1 VKWLAVIL
9 LLSVS
14 TFGGDSPEKKYSL
27 ELQIK
32 DSSPGNM
39 TFTDGASDYKVSC
52 QKMPSVV
59 HFLFPGGGFYG
70 LHEANRKDRCLDYP
84 LGTQFRARIV
94 DNKLEGVA
102 SASSG
107 SRDFSY
113 KLISTTN
120 KSVAANQIKSVASAA
135 LLGATFANSSE
146 GGAEITGFLP
156 NSPIQAAGLHVG
168 DVIKAVDL
176 KPVES
181 AEEFRQTIAAREP
194 GANVHIC
201 YVFLHS
207 NQWWVQKEV
216 NVSLP
221 K

>member
-1 VKWLAVIL
+1 MKRLAVIL
-9 LLSVS
+9 LFSIAA
-14 TFGGDSPEKKYSL
+14 FAGENPDNKYSL

-32 DSSPGNM
+32 DSSPGKM
-39 TFTDGASDYKVSC
+39 IFTDGASDYIVSC
-52 QKMPSVV
+52 HIMPSMG

-70 LHEANRKDRCLDYP
+70 LHESKRKDRCLDYP
-84 LGTQFRARIV
+84 VGTEFRARIV

-107 SRDFSY
+107 SRAFSY
-113 KLISTTN
+113 NLISPN
-120 KSVAANQIKSVASAA
+120 KSVVANQIKSDASSA
-135 LLGATFANSSE
+135 LLGATLANSKE
-146 GGAEITGFLP
+146 GGVEITGFLP

-176 KPVES
+176 KPVKT
-181 AEEFRQTIAAREP
+181 AEDFRQAIADRGP
-194 GANVHIC
+194 GANVRIS

-207 NQWWVQKEV
+207 NWWVQKEV
-216 NVSLP
+216 NLNLP

>member
-1 VKWLAVIL
+1 MKRLAVIL
-9 LLSVS
+9 LFSIAA
-14 TFGGDSPEKKYSL
+14 FAGENPDNKYSL

-52 QKMPSVV
+52 HRMPSVG

-70 LHEANRKDRCLDYP
+70 LHESKRKDLCLDYP
-84 LGTQFRARIV
+84 VGTQFRARIV
-94 DNKLEGVA
+94 DNELEGVA

-113 KLISTTN
+113 KLISTN
-120 KSVAANQIKSVASAA
+120 KPVAANQIKSDASAA
-135 LLGATFANSSE
+135 LLGATFANSKE
-146 GGAEITGFLP
+146 GGVEITGFLP
-156 NSPIQAAGLHVG
+156 NSPLQAAGLHVG

-176 KPVES
+176 KPVKT
-181 AEEFRQTIAAREP
+181 AEDFREAVAARGP
-194 GANVHIC
+194 GANVRIG